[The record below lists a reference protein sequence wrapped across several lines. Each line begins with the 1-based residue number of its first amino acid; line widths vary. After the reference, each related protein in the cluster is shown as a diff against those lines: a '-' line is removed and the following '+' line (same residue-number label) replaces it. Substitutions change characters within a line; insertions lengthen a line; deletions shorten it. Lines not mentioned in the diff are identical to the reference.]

1 MRELEV
7 LGNGHLKLDF
17 ADCKDFFEQD
27 LTEMVRASSNACWN
41 GRWSPSRI
49 AIWISATTN
58 TLRCPVSTTATA
70 STSAIWSPNWVYSP
84 AACPAHSQRLSFATA
99 PALCAPPESR

>member
-27 LTEMVRASSNACWN
+27 LTEMVRAQLKRLLERALVAERDRYLDLGYYEHAPLSRLDYRN
-41 GRWSPSRI
+41 GFYFRDLVTQLGLL
-49 AIWISATTN
+49 AQ
-58 TLRCPVSTTATA
+58 L
-70 STSAIWSPNWVYSP
+70 
-84 AACPAHSQRLSFATA
+84 HSQRLSFATA
-99 PALCAPPESR
+99 PAL

>member
-1 MRELEV
+1 
-7 LGNGHLKLDF
+7 
-17 ADCKDFFEQD
+17 
-27 LTEMVRASSNACWN
+27 MVRAQLKRLLERALVAEQDRYLDLGYYEHAPLS
-41 GRWSPSRI
+41 
-49 AIWISATTN
+49 
-58 TLRCPVSTTATA
+58 VSTTATA